1 MSARA
6 VSAIRDRDATVESE
20 VGEHAVWLAVSHGDV
35 IKAILAD
42 ALGMHLDSFQRIM
55 VDPASFSVVRY
66 TELRPFVLT
75 ANSSS
80 GSLAHLKPP
89 AKKRGRARRT
99 SSDAVVGGATGTA

>member
-1 MSARA
+1 MRRGIRIGASLVA
-6 VSAIRDRDATVESE
+6 VTMNAKLSQNDGKVLWGNPNIIFREQYQES
-20 VGEHAVWLAVSHGDV
+20 
-35 IKAILAD
+35 
-42 ALGMHLDSFQRIM
+42 

-75 ANSSS
+75 ANSST
-80 GSLAHLKPP
+80 GNLAHLKPP